1 MPVMSK
7 FTQRFGTEQR
17 SVVVTDNCGIH
28 RNQLLLNVFHS
39 RVFVVEFLPPY
50 SPNIAP
56 HEKCIRQ
63 VKDSVRDFE
72 KQLHDVDAP
81 TLIDFGCST
90 VTAEVMRSA
99 LRECGYV

>member
-1 MPVMSK
+1 M
-7 FTQRFGTEQR
+7 
-17 SVVVTDNCGIH
+17 
-28 RNQLLLNVFHS
+28 
-39 RVFVVEFLPPY
+39 PPY
-50 SPNIAP
+50 SPNVAP

-72 KQLHDVDAP
+72 KELRNVDAP

-99 LRECGYV
+99 LRECGQTPESAAKISACTCRRAS